1 MFIAFRLMLR
11 EPETRI
17 IAVAALLTIAI
28 GSVVYMEVEGWTLLD
43 AVYFCVVTLATVGY
57 GDLHPT
63 TPFGRAFTILY
74 IVVGVGIL
82 AAFITGLAKH
92 RPMGL
97 ANRIIGRDDGAGSE
111 IGGRVVRDE
120 PPSPARPAPVVDPL
134 TAPDPESPRTDIG
147 PGG

>member
-1 MFIAFRLMLR
+1 MFIALRLMLR

-17 IAVAALLTIAI
+17 IAVAALLTISI
-28 GSVVYMEVEGWTLLD
+28 GSVVYMEIEGWTLLD

-63 TPFGRAFTILY
+63 TPLGRAFTIAY
-74 IVVGVGIL
+74 IMVGVGII

-97 ANRIIGRDDGAGSE
+97 ANRIADGHERAGSTS
-111 IGGRVVRDE
+111 DDD
-120 PPSPARPAPVVDPL
+120 PARTGDQ
-134 TAPDPESPRTDIG
+134 
-147 PGG
+147 

>member
-1 MFIAFRLMLR
+1 MFIAFRRMLR

-28 GSVVYMEVEGWTLLD
+28 GSLVYMEIEGWSLLD

-74 IVVGVGIL
+74 ILVGVGII
-82 AAFITGLAKH
+82 AAFITGLAKD
-92 RPMGL
+92 RPMAL
-97 ANRIIGRDDGAGSE
+97 ADRGRPSITSAGHPALTAGTGTGAGQ
-111 IGGRVVRDE
+111 
-120 PPSPARPAPVVDPL
+120 
-134 TAPDPESPRTDIG
+134 
-147 PGG
+147 

>member
-11 EPETRI
+11 ETETRI

-28 GSVVYMEVEGWTLLD
+28 GSLVYMEIEGWSLLD

-74 IVVGVGIL
+74 ILVGVGIL
-82 AAFITGLAKH
+82 AAFITGLAKN
-92 RPMGL
+92 RPL
-97 ANRIIGRDDGAGSE
+97 ALADRIAERHERASDPPAGP
-111 IGGRVVRDE
+111 G
-120 PPSPARPAPVVDPL
+120 PAP
-134 TAPDPESPRTDIG
+134 G
-147 PGG
+147 Q

>member
-11 EPETRI
+11 ETETRI

-28 GSVVYMEVEGWTLLD
+28 GSFVYMEIEGWSALD

-74 IVVGVGIL
+74 ILVGVGIL

-92 RPMGL
+92 RPMAL
-97 ANRIIGRDDGAGSE
+97 ADRIVERHDGRASG
-111 IGGRVVRDE
+111 
-120 PPSPARPAPVVDPL
+120 PPA
-134 TAPDPESPRTDIG
+134 G
-147 PGG
+147 PGTGQAQ